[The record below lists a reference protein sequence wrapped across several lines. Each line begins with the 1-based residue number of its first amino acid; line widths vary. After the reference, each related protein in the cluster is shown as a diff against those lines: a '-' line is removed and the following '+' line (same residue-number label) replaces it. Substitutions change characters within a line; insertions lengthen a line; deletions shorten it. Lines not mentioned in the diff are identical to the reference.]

1 MLKSFTKYVTNN
13 IFGIIGLS
21 LITFALCGLFSQFLP
36 VNRALFLI
44 VIGIINIYN
53 QLGQIVELDND
64 EVVDL

>member
-1 MLKSFTKYVTNN
+1 MLKSFAKYVTNN

-36 VNRALFLI
+36 VNLALFLI

-53 QLGQIVELDND
+53 QLSQIIELDND